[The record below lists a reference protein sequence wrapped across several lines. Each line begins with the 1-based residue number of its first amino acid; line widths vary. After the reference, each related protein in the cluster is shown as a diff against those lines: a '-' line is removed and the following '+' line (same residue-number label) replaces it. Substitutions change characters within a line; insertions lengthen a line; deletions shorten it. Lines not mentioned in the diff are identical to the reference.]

1 MPGPRPCHRSIA
13 TSLLVLHMASCHSW
27 RSEAL
32 APAQLVPA
40 EHPEVVR
47 VTRSDG
53 SILILRH
60 PTVRN
65 DSMFG
70 IGPDSAEA
78 RLALQDVREV
88 EVRRFSAGK
97 TAGLVLGVAG
107 GAALAV
113 GAAFLIWL
121 SSCDGPCFD

>member
-1 MPGPRPCHRSIA
+1 MPGMRSVHRSVA
-13 TSLLVLHMASCHSW
+13 TWLLVLNLAGCHSW

-40 EHPEVVR
+40 EHPKVVR

-60 PTVRN
+60 PTVRD
-65 DSMFG
+65 DSMVG
-70 IGPDSAEA
+70 IGPDSAEV
-78 RLALQDVREV
+78 RLPLQDVRGV
-88 EVRRFSAGK
+88 EVRRFSAAK
-97 TAGLVLGVAG
+97 TTGLVLGVAG

-113 GAAFLIWL
+113 GAAYLIAL